1 MTDIVQV
8 LVSGLVSGSVIA
20 LVASGYDLVFA
31 STRIINFAQG
41 SMLMVAGYLAFVLVR
56 AGAPIWAAFLVTV
69 ALSVVIGVVVEVIA
83 VRPLGRFDPA
93 TNVAWV
99 ITTFGVSLMA
109 VDLVRATIGAEPHRV
124 PALVHSVL
132 GWQASRPAGVAV
144 TATDVV
150 IVVAAVAIV
159 VALRAIETR
168 TWLGRAFRAVSDDRQ
183 SAALVGIDP
192 ELVVVTTFALAGAL
206 AAVGAVVLASR
217 TDVRLDTGVAL
228 GVQAFVAA
236 VLGGLGSAR
245 GALVGGYGIGFTLAI
260 AATISSQGAQWGPI
274 AVFVLFLTVLAIRPA
289 GLLGSVEVER
299 A

>member
-1 MTDIVQV
+1 
-8 LVSGLVSGSVIA
+8 
-20 LVASGYDLVFA
+20 
-31 STRIINFAQG
+31 
-41 SMLMVAGYLAFVLVR
+41 
-56 AGAPIWAAFLVTV
+56 
-69 ALSVVIGVVVEVIA
+69 
-83 VRPLGRFDPA
+83 
-93 TNVAWV
+93 
-99 ITTFGVSLMA
+99 
-109 VDLVRATIGAEPHRV
+109 
-124 PALVHSVL
+124 
-132 GWQASRPAGVAV
+132 
-144 TATDVV
+144 
-150 IVVAAVAIV
+150 
-159 VALRAIETR
+159 
-168 TWLGRAFRAVSDDRQ
+168 VSDDRQ